1 MPTHDIMSQKLLV
14 CGATGFIGR
23 NLLTHFAAR
32 REYDVTGVWHSRPPY
47 EVENVRWV
55 QADLRRDDDV
65 MLVVGGQDIVL
76 HAAATTSG
84 SYDIVN
90 RPYINVTDS
99 AVMNSL
105 LLRACYATAVRH
117 FLFFS
122 CGVIYPSQTSLARE
136 EDFDPAKGPPDA
148 YYGVGWTK
156 VYAENMCRFFA
167 GLGRTRH
174 TVVRHSNIY
183 GPWDK
188 FDLERSHVFGA
199 TVTKVL
205 QSANKRIVV
214 WGSGKEGRDL
224 LYVDD
229 LVCFVERALERQDQA
244 FVLCN
249 VGSGEAVSIRSLVE
263 RIIAAS
269 GQQLEIEYDTTRP
282 TIPTTVTLDCSRAR
296 ELFGWNPTVTLEAG
310 IARTIAWYRAQ
321 MMPSKIS

>member
-1 MPTHDIMSQKLLV
+1 MVNQQYFT
-14 CGATGFIGR
+14 
-23 NLLTHFAAR
+23 
-32 REYDVTGVWHSRPPY
+32 VTGQP
-47 EVENVRWV
+47 
-55 QADLRRDDDV
+55 
-65 MLVVGGQDIVL
+65 VL
-76 HAAATTSG
+76 TRFFCGRATRQPS
-84 SYDIVN
+84 
-90 RPYINVTDS
+90 
-99 AVMNSL
+99 
-105 LLRACYATAVRH
+105 RH

-122 CGVIYPSQTSLARE
+122 CGAIYPSQTALARE
-136 EDFDPAKGPPDA
+136 EDFDPGKGLPDP

-229 LVCFVERALERQDQA
+229 LVCFVERALERRD
-244 FVLCN
+244 
-249 VGSGEAVSIRSLVE
+249 SGVRALQCWPRWRGGEHPE
-263 RIIAAS
+263 S
-269 GQQLEIEYDTTRP
+269 G
-282 TIPTTVTLDCSRAR
+282 
-296 ELFGWNPTVTLEAG
+296 
-310 IARTIAWYRAQ
+310 
-321 MMPSKIS
+321 